1 MMDTLRTFFAILL
14 PKETQVPL
22 SDSLKTLQPIMSSEY
37 IRWIPIEKMHI
48 TLQFL
53 GNLPQEKL
61 MAVVESARSAIKTL
75 PAFRL
80 EFGPFE
86 WFPTLRH
93 PKILSLSVQP
103 QVTLAILA
111 DTIGSALTAL
121 NIPIEK
127 RPFRGHMTMG
137 RLIRRGVPY
146 ELLETIKKPTIPAI
160 IVNKIHLIESKADK
174 GRQNYYPLAEFRLAS
189 A

>member
-1 MMDTLRTFFAILL
+1 MHTLRTFFAIVL
-14 PKETQVPL
+14 PKETQVGL
-22 SDSLKTLQPIMSSEY
+22 SADLKMLHHIIPSEY
-37 IRWIPIEKMHI
+37 IRWVHIEKMHI

-53 GNLPQEKL
+53 GNLPQEQL
-61 MAVVESARSAIKTL
+61 MAVTKSVDAAIKNV
-75 PAFRL
+75 PAFQL

-103 QVTLAILA
+103 QVTLAKLA
-111 DTIGSALTAL
+111 DTIGSALIGL
-121 NIPIEK
+121 NIPIET

-137 RLIRRGVPY
+137 RLIRRGMRY

-160 IVNKIHLIESKADK
+160 TVNKIHLIESRAEK
-174 GRQNYYPLAEFRLAS
+174 GGQNYYPLAEFKLAS
-189 A
+189 V